1 MKTHERTHIGEKSYA
16 CSKCDKAFS
25 QSSDLKGHKRIHTGE
40 KPFACPTCHKTF
52 RLLTLIWK
60 YMKEYIQGTSLMV
73 VQNVK
78 KLFGTAEIWRNMK
91 GHIQEMN
98 P

>member
-1 MKTHERTHIGEKSYA
+1 MKTHERTHIGEKPYA

-25 QSSDLKGHKRIHTGE
+25 QSSDLKGHKESTRE
-40 KPFACPTCHKTF
+40 KN
-52 RLLTLIWK
+52 RLPALHVVTLLGLTLKWK
-60 YMKEYIQGTSLMV
+60 NMKEYIQGTSLMV

-78 KLFGTAEIWRNMK
+78 KLFGTVEIWRNMK